1 MISQL
6 RAPRMTSEKTAL
18 IASSISAPA
27 AMGKRMAS
35 VRSRLRS
42 HQPPIRNRI
51 TPASVSRI
59 CLYISSGVEEA
70 ATDMPSVER

>member
-1 MISQL
+1 MMSQL
-6 RAPRMTSEKTAL
+6 RAPRITSEKSAL
-18 IASSISAPA
+18 IASSISAA
-27 AMGKRMAS
+27 AATGTRIAA

-42 HQPPIRNRI
+42 HQPLKRNRI

-70 ATDMPSVER
+70 ATDMPSEER